1 MRLRFAGLQ
10 QVGAPVGH
18 QLSAN
23 PLVVIPV
30 QLEPA
35 ILPSYTILPLFVTPN
50 QALACRRARLRR
62 RSFLRRHFH
71 RWFPVFFQA
80 REPRFMVNRSPTDH
94 SYMSASGYTAHNFFN
109 YLPLIC
115 PNLHSIYLIGS
126 GRIRIRTRVFGL
138 EGQSDIQ
145 ATLYALIHRR

>member
-80 REPRFMVNRSPTDH
+80 REPRFIVNRSPTDH
-94 SYMSASGYTAHNFFN
+94 SYMSASGYAAHNFFN
-109 YLPLIC
+109 YLLLIC

>member
-80 REPRFMVNRSPTDH
+80 REPRFIVNRSPTDH
-94 SYMSASGYTAHNFFN
+94 SYMSASGYTALNSYHN
-109 YLPLIC
+109 LAKI
-115 PNLHSIYLIGS
+115 
-126 GRIRIRTRVFGL
+126 
-138 EGQSDIQ
+138 
-145 ATLYALIHRR
+145 ALVSTISNCHWKRAYQDSNPSFRLRRPK